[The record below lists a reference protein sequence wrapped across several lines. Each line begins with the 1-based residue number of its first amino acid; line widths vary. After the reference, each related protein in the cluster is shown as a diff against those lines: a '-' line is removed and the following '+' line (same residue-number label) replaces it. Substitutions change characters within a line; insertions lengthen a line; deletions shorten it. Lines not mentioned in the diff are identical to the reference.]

1 MKHLTAPVVLLEEL
15 TMIEESFRGSRAPL
29 AFRAGVAG
37 RWAAIRWP
45 LVVAMFCLLAVPP
58 VRAET
63 GTPIRVADLDRSQA
77 VDFEEEILPIL
88 RKNCLACHNAS
99 DAESDLILETPQAIR
114 KGGSLGAA
122 VVPGRG
128 AESLLVLVAA
138 HQEEPVMPPP
148 DNDRGAGALTPDE
161 LGLIKKWIDE
171 GAEGTV
177 EAGKRPLNW
186 QPIPLGF
193 QPIFAAAITE
203 DGQYVACGRANRVF
217 VYHLPTGR
225 LVAELVD
232 PGFSSLGDTAAAA
245 HRDLVQSL
253 VFSPTGNRLA
263 SGGFRTVKL
272 WRRAPN
278 TRLSEQEIG
287 PVSEVVAMTSSHRW
301 VASGEPSGVI
311 RLLDLSGE
319 HDVRLLTG
327 HEAAVTALTFSADG
341 TRLYSGAA
349 DKTVRVWKVNE
360 GRAVA
365 GFQVPAAVRAIAL
378 VNEGKQLITGGGDEV
393 IRAWPVPEIVPP
405 TTAAGPQPPEQD
417 EESSGL
423 DIRPVTP
430 LFEMKGHQA
439 EVTVLTSLP
448 GTTGQF
454 FSGSLDGTVG
464 QWDAK
469 QGTLLKEFKHGAPV
483 TAVAARPDGQ
493 RMVSVGKDREAK
505 LWNTQDGILVA
516 QLRGDQRIEAQI
528 PRLDRLLELAGTEVG
543 YQKELLTTSEKQTK
557 EREDTLQKSR
567 EALVMAEAEVAEKK
581 KGAGELEEKKAEA
594 HQELVAA
601 SAILEGLASL
611 EKLLQE
617 YVAEGSEKDQ
627 ALLAQFQV
635 TLQAATSVVE
645 SQKGP
650 AEALA
655 KQAEEAAAA
664 LKKVEEIK
672 RNSFAAE
679 NVAAR
684 DLEQVKNARS
694 EATAELAAAKQG
706 LKQREHRKAETVQAI
721 EASLAPITAIAF
733 SRDNSLLALGDDERR
748 LQLVDASSGQ
758 LFLVLEGHQ
767 AVSRTVG
774 FAEDTNLVSITA
786 DAKMLTW
793 NVQPTR
799 MVERTIGDV
808 DDPERL
814 VDRVLAMDFSPDGK
828 LLATGSGQPSRSGQL
843 RIWNVND
850 GQMVRALDDAH
861 SDTIFG
867 LEFSPDGQAIA
878 SSAADRMVKTFAVDD
893 GRLLRSFEGHTHH
906 ALDVDW
912 QANGRRLATAGADN
926 VIKVWDSKTGVQQRT
941 ISGYPKEVTSVSFV
955 GVSSQ
960 AVATSGDSTI
970 RLHNT
975 DDGSEIRKFEG
986 GGDFV
991 YTAVASA
998 AGDLVVTGGRDSVL
1012 RVWNLKNGK
1021 LQGSFAAPES
1031 VQK

>member
-1 MKHLTAPVVLLEEL
+1 
-15 TMIEESFRGSRAPL
+15 MIEKSFCGSRAPS

-37 RWAAIRWP
+37 RWGAISWP
-45 LVVAMFCLLAVPP
+45 LVVAMFCLLGVSP
-58 VRAET
+58 VGAET
-63 GTPIRVADLDRSQA
+63 GTPIPVADLDRSQA

-128 AESLLVLVAA
+128 AESLLVLVAS

-171 GAEGTV
+171 GAEGAV
-177 EAGKRPLNW
+177 EGGKEPLNW

-193 QPIFAAAITE
+193 QPIFATAITE
-203 DGQYVACGRANRVF
+203 DGQYAACGRANRVF
-217 VYHLPTGR
+217 VYHLPTDR

-232 PGFSSLGDTAAAA
+232 PDFSSSGDAAAAA

-253 VFSPTGNRLA
+253 VFSPAGNRLA

-287 PVSEVVAMTSSHRW
+287 PVSEVVAMTSNHRW
-301 VASGEPSGVI
+301 VASGEPSGII
-311 RLLDLSGE
+311 RLLDLTGE

-341 TRLYSGAA
+341 ARLYSGAT
-349 DKTVRVWKVNE
+349 DKTVRVWKVKE
-360 GRAVA
+360 GRAA
-365 GFQVPAAVRAIAL
+365 GGFQVPAAVRAIAL
-378 VNEGKQLITGGGDEV
+378 VNEEKQLITGGGDEV
-393 IRAWPVPEIVPP
+393 IRAWAVPEGAPP
-405 TTAAGPQPPEQD
+405 TTAAAQEPLEQD
-417 EESSGL
+417 EGSSGL
-423 DIRPVTP
+423 DIKPATP
-430 LFEMKGHQA
+430 LLEMRGHQA
-439 EVTVLTSLP
+439 EVTVLTSMP

-464 QWDAK
+464 QWDAG

-493 RMVSVGKDREAK
+493 RLVSVGKDQGAK
-505 LWNTQDGILVA
+505 LWNTQDGSMVA
-516 QLRGDQRIEAQI
+516 QLRGDQRIGAQI

-543 YQKELLTTSEKQTK
+543 YQKGLLATSEKQTK
-557 EREDTLQKSR
+557 EREDALQKSR
-567 EALVMAEAEVAEKK
+567 EALVMAEAEVVEKK
-581 KGAGELEEKKAEA
+581 KGAGKLEEKKAGA
-594 HQELVAA
+594 DQELAAA
-601 SAILEGLASL
+601 SAELDRHVAFQKS
-611 EKLLQE
+611 LQE
-617 YVAEGSEKDQ
+617 IVAERSEKSQ

-635 TLQAATSVVE
+635 ILQSATSKFE
-645 SQKGP
+645 SRKGP
-650 AEALA
+650 AETLA

-664 LKKVEEIK
+664 LKKVEETK
-672 RNSFAAE
+672 RNAFAAE
-679 NVAAR
+679 NVASR
-684 DLEQVKNARS
+684 DLEQVKKARS
-694 EATAELAAAKQG
+694 EAEAALAAIEQG
-706 LKQREHRKAETVQAI
+706 LKQQEHQKAETVQAI
-721 EASLAPITAIAF
+721 EASLARITTIAF
-733 SRDNSLLALGDDERR
+733 SRDNSLLALGDAERR
-748 LQLVDASSGQ
+748 LQLVDASSGK
-758 LFLVLEGHQ
+758 LFLVLDGHQ
-767 AVSRTVG
+767 AVSRTVS
-774 FAEDTNLVSITA
+774 FDEDTNLVSITA

-793 NVQPTR
+793 NVQPAWIL
-799 MVERTIGDV
+799 ERTIGNV

-867 LEFSPDGQAIA
+867 LAFSPDGQAIA
-878 SSAADRMVKTFAVDD
+878 SGAADRMVKTFAVDD
-893 GRLLRSFEGHTHH
+893 GRLLRIFEGHTHH

-955 GVSSQ
+955 GVSSK
-960 AVATSGDSTI
+960 AIATSGDSTI

-998 AGDLVVTGGRDSVL
+998 AGDLVITGGRDSVL
-1012 RVWNLKNGK
+1012 RVWNLKNGE
-1021 LQGSFAAPES
+1021 LQGSFTPPEP
-1031 VQK
+1031 VRE